1 MSHVRQ
7 ALPKSGYAPVI
18 SSPQI
23 PAVGRDD
30 LTRGDPNMLD
40 RSFTFSTVLAA
51 LLWPFAFLLGVLDYL
66 WRTELEA
73 LAGVTAALAAVLT
86 IKAHVSQDAK
96 AASTA
101 FRLGQE
107 SARLRPMKD

>member
-1 MSHVRQ
+1 
-7 ALPKSGYAPVI
+7 
-18 SSPQI
+18 
-23 PAVGRDD
+23 
-30 LTRGDPNMLD
+30 MLD
-40 RSFTFSTVLAA
+40 RHVTFSSILAA
-51 LLWPFAFLLGVLDYL
+51 LLWLAALVLAGVDAILQA
-66 WRTELEA
+66 ELEA

-107 SARLRPMKD
+107 SARLRPLKD